1 VIDAGEAVIL
11 VRGPNW
17 LGDTVM
23 ALPALRALRAGRPA
37 ARITLAGR
45 WADGI
50 DALLAQPGPPEQAR
64 IDGAEVAAHF
74 LLHIPGG

>member
-1 VIDAGEAVIL
+1 MIAASEAVIV

-37 ARITLAGR
+37 ARITRAGR
-45 WADGI
+45 WAE
-50 DALLAQPGPPEQAR
+50 LLAGQ
-64 IDGAEVAAHF
+64 
-74 LLHIPGG
+74 GG